1 MSAKTSWHRY
11 GMKLRHCHPVYSES
25 NGKWQILTPPPWL
38 QNPEQILMKSGIYN
52 YVAGV
57 TTHANP
63 CRDATTWVVSANTFF
78 WFLNRPFFILG
89 SRCAIARR
97 PVLTIYTSYGIFL
110 CKDVPFGIP
119 VAAIP
124 HLRDKVPKNLF
135 WGREYA
141 LSSLMCK
148 ILKHAYYQNYCINSN
163 QILHSTEDH

>member
-1 MSAKTSWHRY
+1 
-11 GMKLRHCHPVYSES
+11 
-25 NGKWQILTPPPWL
+25 
-38 QNPEQILMKSGIYN
+38 MKSRIYN

-124 HLRDKVPKNLF
+124 HLGDQVPKNLF

-141 LSSLMCK
+141 FLPSVLFAFSAFCLQCFDAVGWAAGRASG
-148 ILKHAYYQNYCINSN
+148 L
-163 QILHSTEDH
+163 